1 MAKVLKTII
10 PLFDRVLVQRFAA
23 EKVTKGGIH
32 VPEKALGKVLNAT
45 VVAVGKGLKQKDGT
59 HVPVSVQVGDKVL
72 LPEYGG
78 TKVELEDKEYFLFKE
93 ADILAKLENEFY
105 EKKNDQS
112 VQYNM
117 NTNPNQFWCNLCQR
131 KFCSSSALYQ
141 HGKRLS
147 HLKRA
152 MKISSSRCTTITNG
166 KITSSVQRNKPLVT
180 PIPIIRVPSP
190 TPVAIP
196 QIETVAN
203 DQITIRKSRHE
214 QDNSISYTCS
224 LCNCR
229 CWSIRNIRRHV
240 RLHADTRP
248 YTCNICELKFKSYSN
263 LMKHFKTNR
272 HQQNKETDQKNWT
285 IDSAALEE
293 QNKLIN
299 QVLIIDDDN
308 HQVEECEISTSPI
321 DESNNLLEDLHIP
334 DSRLIDGD
342 AAELALIDPNT
353 FEELHKAAECL
364 LNLQG
369 AYYFG
374 EDENNGT
381 DKSNSLLST

>member
-78 TKVELEDKEYFLFKE
+78 TK
-93 ADILAKLENEFY
+93 
-105 EKKNDQS
+105 
-112 VQYNM
+112 
-117 NTNPNQFWCNLCQR
+117 NPSQFWCNLCQR

-152 MKISSSRCTTITNG
+152 MKVSSSRCTTITNG
-166 KITSSVQRNKPLVT
+166 KITSSVRRNKPLVT
-180 PIPIIRVPSP
+180 PIPIIRIPSP
-190 TPVAIP
+190 TPAEIP
-196 QIETVAN
+196 QIETVTN
-203 DQITIRKSRHE
+203 DQIIIRKSRHE

-224 LCNCR
+224 LCNFR

-248 YTCNICELKFKSYSN
+248 YTCNICEFKFKSYSN

-285 IDSAALEE
+285 IDSEALEE

-299 QVLIIDDDN
+299 QILIIDDDN
-308 HQVEECEISTSPI
+308 HQVEECEISNSSM

-369 AYYFG
+369 AFYFS

-381 DKSNSLLST
+381 EKSNSLPST